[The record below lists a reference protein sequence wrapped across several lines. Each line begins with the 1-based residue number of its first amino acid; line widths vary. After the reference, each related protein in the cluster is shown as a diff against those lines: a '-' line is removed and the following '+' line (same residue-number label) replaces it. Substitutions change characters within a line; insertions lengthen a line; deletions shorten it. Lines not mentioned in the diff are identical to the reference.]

1 MGDLKIDLKFA
12 SKAHFESD
20 PILGLSRGLHDCNIL
35 TIGGPIRLMY
45 LCYCLNLQIDMGSNM
60 GM

>member
-20 PILGLSRGLHDCNIL
+20 PILGLSRGL
-35 TIGGPIRLMY
+35 GGANQVDVFMLP
-45 LCYCLNLQIDMGSNM
+45 S
-60 GM
+60 